1 MSGLFRPTDRDIASE
16 TSRILA
22 KLIKDGGYVE
32 FADAIQEA
40 PQNNALPIIAAIQA
54 ADMTALGLAVWSA
67 LSAYHAPQAVR
78 EAQEYADRIEAIERE
93 KSQRTGT

>member
-1 MSGLFRPTDRDIASE
+1 MTGSIFRPSDRDVASE
-16 TSRILA
+16 TSRNLA
-22 KLIKDGGYVE
+22 RLIREGGYVE

-40 PQNNALPIIAAIQA
+40 SSNNAMRILDAIQA

-78 EAQEYADRIEAIERE
+78 EAEEYANRIETIERE
-93 KSQRTGT
+93 KAQRA